1 MSQHPDREKPRVLLV
16 DDDDGL
22 REVMVSV
29 LRGAGFAVTA
39 VATGAEA
46 IAAAPLV
53 KPRAAVIDILLP
65 DAGGP
70 GLAEVLRRDLGQKSL
85 PVLFTT
91 ALGLQ
96 PVKSLLPKV
105 AVLFKP
111 FSRDELVARVW
122 RMVSGPAADAA

>member
-1 MSQHPDREKPRVLLV
+1 MSDRADEKPRVLIV
-16 DDDDGL
+16 EDDDGL
-22 REVMVSV
+22 RDAMVIC

-46 IAAAPLV
+46 VAAAGLV
-53 KPRAAVIDILLP
+53 HPQAAVIDVLLP

-70 GLAEVLRRDLGQKSL
+70 GVAEALRCERGLERL

-96 PVKSLLPKV
+96 PVRKVLPRV
-105 AVLFKP
+105 PVLFKP
-111 FSRDELVARVW
+111 FGRDELVARVSG
-122 RMVSGPAADAA
+122 MVALGAADAA